1 MNHLTTI
8 HIFLSNNPNFN
19 WETDNLARPTI
30 ADAQKWQDL
39 EKETLLPELQT
50 FQRLFR
56 IYPQA
61 EVAEAL
67 MEAGFHSAHQIAFS
81 PQEAFT
87 EQLMPIL
94 DRLGSVQNATALAQT
109 LWENSRSI
117 SAQVNQLAMVALP
130 KTNGLAVLKQ
140 ETGANTFEA
149 DLPSWTELFG
159 PQYFCECEECRS
171 VWGAAAYF
179 TDLMR
184 LIDQYITQPSA
195 DSIPKGL
202 SLSERRPD
210 LWNMV
215 LSCYNTNHEE
225 SYLTLANTI
234 MGKKIASDIGMTVGL
249 VLAIA
254 TYPFILPANLPEEEI
269 RAYLR
274 YFKLNLAEVYRR
286 FWADEVQ
293 VARASLDLSVNE
305 MNLLVRDSSQELETV
320 YGLYPDEPAE
330 QLLQTRLFL
339 QKTGLNRQQLDTL
352 IYQGIDRQSVSFG
365 ALKFDP
371 ATDSQKV
378 SIPQSDV
385 LNNALTGNQ
394 TILFWV
400 KADAY
405 GGLLI
410 DKDYHNQF
418 DIYIDKGLKGLS
430 YRYGPGNDKDYQNF
444 CISAG
449 FTLGEWIHVAFVRDM
464 DNKELKGY
472 FNGRL
477 SGDPVP
483 LAYSTVGKGTSN
495 FRFGRKGTENLSA
508 AMAQISIWSR
518 VLGQEEIHKAMQC
531 GLPSDNSQLI
541 GYWPLS
547 EGEGTIAHDKSCNG
561 YDGTLTN
568 FPDLKSSW
576 LTNINIPLKEQ
587 YQGKVPSLF
596 FVNQLLPE
604 DTYLDIVDRDIE
616 QKQVSLIQART
627 GNGAYSIPG
636 NDTFDRLQRF
646 IRLAQ
651 SMKWNFVDLDWTL
664 CSLKATDITENAIKS
679 LALVNQLI
687 AQFAMPVDEVVAL
700 FSDIKTIGRGQ
711 EPLSKTLFDRTFN
724 QPQVFYSPDGAPA
737 TPYHPHYSGNPSFTS
752 DILVWNAKPNSET
765 TGTDQDAVIR
775 TRLLAALQLKDA
787 DLSVLVEFLD
797 THALWSKE
805 GIDAGID
812 QSANSVYLT
821 VQNLSLLYRYS
832 RLARALKMPLPRL
845 IALLPALSGLS
856 DTFLS
861 TVNDIIAI
869 VEQVKMVRTSGLS
882 LAQLEYI
889 LNPDLKLPA
898 TLKEELDK
906 LLTRAQEQLLST
918 ASTVLLQPSDLCSD
932 LISSTDAQEIFAYL
946 KDQYFV
952 TAEGAILNIRP
963 LDQVKELDNEISSR
977 VTSLQT
983 NASGKY
989 LADDL
994 QNRLQ
999 GQESSLQKD
1008 VTQRKGRIIEVL
1020 AEKTAA
1026 QQKLVE
1032 QTLAQAFRADN
1043 HSTATAL
1050 VLTERQLPSVL
1061 VFDHKQAQVIRV
1073 PWSSSLN
1080 PDSTTLSFWVC
1091 LHQLYD
1097 EDNRFIA
1104 QTFFTNKQDDMG
1116 FSVGIIND
1124 SGQVKLNVSFNG
1136 KDDKR
1141 NWAPEPNTWYH
1152 LVVSIG
1158 NPSNNT
1164 AELSIFINGRPF
1176 AKQGFDAA
1184 FHSVSEASDTGTY
1197 LASEQGL
1204 KNFMNGSLADV
1215 CIYSG
1220 IIRNEAQALAMMNT
1234 EGPLP
1239 EMKAQLG
1246 VWWPMHGWESIP
1258 TLYDWSGYANHG
1270 DISGVTMPVSDTYNP
1285 RLLLTNNTDAK
1296 TTAARRTLLHT
1307 IHQNLFWMV
1316 GLSLSPS
1323 ETLRISQNPKP
1334 FGINSMRYG
1343 FRFRFSELMALS
1355 LYQRQNEQFR
1365 GTDKAY
1371 LNYLNMSA
1379 NANDMSVDNKAAVDK
1394 RSALATLA
1402 AWDPIQLDQLIN
1414 ESPNANVSQ
1423 DNLEARY
1430 DFNTV
1435 WGVQSLL
1442 DGFAVS
1448 DTLGTS
1454 INVPLA
1460 LGMLSSQA
1468 VSADDSSWEQYISLS
1483 ESIKNAP
1490 ALHEKEE
1497 AAEQALA
1504 PICQNFEERKRDL
1517 LSSWLLWELG
1527 EDFEDLRTLDD
1538 LYEFLLID
1546 VQTAGSVEISPLKL
1560 GLNSLQLY
1568 VQRCM
1573 NNLEN
1578 GIVCNIPK
1586 AWWSW
1591 MSNYREW
1598 QVNREVYLYPENY
1611 VDPALRKL
1619 QSPLFSDLVT
1629 QVKQSPVTEE
1639 SATQAYLNYL
1649 NGLKDIANLEIVDS
1663 CAWPTEPFPGSTDK
1677 PSYRRLALFGRTK
1690 SDPTTY
1696 YWRQAIVPYGV
1707 ETDLDES
1714 QIAWSPWQA
1723 LGVAINA
1730 NYITPVRAF
1739 GKMFVFWVEQLQSA
1753 SNYDGA
1759 SYPYIT
1765 ATIYYA
1771 FQKTETEWSSPQTL
1785 VRDLVI
1791 KAMNQNGEAISYN
1804 NAPTLFGFDETS
1816 EYEKTK
1822 AWQKPQ
1828 VWSLPASGS
1837 QASQLLITIGDYVV
1851 NGVSNA
1857 SSGYSPLTRE
1867 QKLNKQ
1873 TLSDAYERAK
1883 EKAPNCTTIFP
1894 GFLLSSSLACREVHP
1909 SISPLKNTIAHPL
1922 VIESKKT
1929 GVSQF
1934 YLKNA
1939 KLTLPDL
1946 DIPFPYMFQRA
1957 GNPGLYN
1964 ALFDQAATEH
1974 GNFSTV
1980 DLKGPGGSD
1989 IRAAAYD
1996 GKSNYLQISN
2006 TSQSKS
2012 ILLSA
2017 FTFSC
2022 CFKLSEQNNS
2032 VYQAIFD
2039 MRKNDYNEGATL
2051 YVHTTNLS
2059 ETALEFWSYD
2069 GGGRSCSLSRK
2080 LDYDAWYFVEIY
2092 CASKYQV
2099 ISLYDEAFNLISSN
2113 RTTNNYRPSDSGTIR
2128 IGAGNS
2134 ESATPGNYFS
2144 GYILEPTF
2152 WQGFPIYPAQRFYP
2166 GTSATL
2172 ALDNLPAPPRYQSVQ
2187 GQPGWFLWGDEYDHT
2202 SFIAVPQQYEAALQ
2216 DTFEVNYAKDKNMVE
2231 ITGTAANRTEE
2242 RADPPLFKFTGLST
2256 NTVEL
2261 LLEKVFSGGL
2271 KELLQPASQYLPEI
2285 GLDQYQPTT
2294 SAVAPSTNLMDFNG
2308 SYGPYFWELFY
2319 HIPMYMAKQ
2328 LQSDLR
2334 FKEAINWYN
2343 VIFDPTGSGRK
2354 LKGMTAFWPLTIES
2368 LSVGETGSYD
2378 TSDLQGN
2385 HSLTWSGGS
2394 TMPKGI
2400 LPHTSNHFGPGRRYM
2415 DFTQGGFNGDPV
2427 VGQGEAFTVEC
2438 WMALK
2443 DNMDSLQQRF
2453 IGQQTADNKSGWRI
2467 TVWGP
2472 TSTFVNGAI
2481 QVVIVNSAGE
2491 HFNSG
2496 IGIPVPVFNW
2506 FHIAV
2511 AFDPVKQVITTFLN
2525 GEECSP
2531 PLKGYS
2537 IEYANGAAFGIGA
2550 IPGLNFTFKGYLAN
2564 VVVWNHVRS
2573 QEQIRPDM
2581 AMLRYSD
2588 GRTPLSEQM
2597 YYLLFRPFG
2606 IPDIQTQY
2614 ESLVNEPQQVLLY
2627 EYDPYDPNAIASQ
2640 RPYAYKKAVV
2650 MQYIDNLIQY
2660 GDYLFGQNTWE
2671 SINAATLCYITASNL
2686 LGRKPRAKAVENEEV
2701 DYTYRQLA
2709 DGSPQGQVPQ
2719 FLIDMEPEIPTIRSA
2734 TSKDEVLELALA
2746 QRRSIINAYFCIPSN
2761 TALQTYRETVD
2772 DRLYKIRLGLN
2783 LGGQPNELALFEPP
2797 IDPESATQAAA
2808 RGSDV
2813 SAVSSASQAI
2823 PHYRFS
2829 YLIQLAK
2836 NFASEVNQLGNA
2848 LLSALEKE
2856 DAEYLAMLRETQ
2868 GKTLL
2873 TMTKQMK
2880 VDQVNQ
2886 LYAQQSSLQ
2895 ENLQATTLQ
2904 QQTYQQ
2910 WIDAGWND
2918 WEIAQFATEGT
2929 GIGVSEVAAIMT
2941 FTSSPMY
2948 LFPVIFGLAAGGM
2961 NFGGSF
2967 EAIGR
2972 GLSEEG
2978 AILARVASLLAMK
2991 GNFERVNDEWKL
3003 QMQLAENNIKST
3015 ELQLQAIQFEIN
3027 VALQNDKLNQ
3037 TQIQQSDEVINFLQ
3051 TKFTNHEL
3059 YQWISGQLSTVYFQA
3074 YNAALNMAKMAET
3087 AYQYEINTGN
3097 HFISDSGWNSLYKG
3111 LLAGDALIQNLQQLE
3126 QAYVQGN
3133 RRPLEIEKTISLLQL
3148 APEELLRL
3156 KDTGTCRFNLTE
3168 KLFDLDFPGHYC
3180 RKIAAISVTI
3190 PAVVGPYQNLHATLT
3205 QTSNQVLV
3213 SASEAGVKYLLGV
3226 EEQAPDTLWTNRNNN
3241 QAIAISTGTSDSG
3254 LFQLNFNDERYL
3266 PFEGTGAV
3274 SDWQLDLPKASN
3286 QFNFEA
3292 ISDVI
3297 ISLKYNAFDGGAA
3310 FREKVINISDGNT
3323 RPLQDYSAT
3332 KFVSLRQYDN
3342 SAWVKFLNQQNSTV
3356 NLVRQLFPPNV
3367 TELGIDLSQVVVYP
3381 VLGAD
3386 ETYSDFQDQ
3395 VSQLK
3400 LVAPESYN
3408 ASDPFSDPKLALTLS
3423 AEISDDSDFLKDGKI
3438 NPALW
3443 KDLILVFPYTATLD
3457 WTGSTKI
3464 AASKKFKK
3472 RR

>member
-1 MNHLTTI
+1 MIASIFTT
-8 HIFLSNNPNFN
+8 FLNNNPNFN
-19 WETDNLARPTI
+19 WETNNLARPTI
-30 ADAQKWQDL
+30 ADAQNWQDL

-50 FQRLFR
+50 FQRLLR

-61 EVAEAL
+61 DVAQAL

-81 PQEAFT
+81 SQEVFT
-87 EQLMPIL
+87 EQLMPVL
-94 DRLGSVQNATALAQT
+94 DQLDSAQNTTALAQT
-109 LWENSRSI
+109 LWENSRRI

-130 KTNGLAVLKQ
+130 KTDGLAVLKH
-140 ETGANTFEA
+140 ETGVNTFEA
-149 DLPSWTELFG
+149 DLPSWNELFG

-184 LIDQYITQPSA
+184 LIDQYVTQPSA

-202 SLSERRPD
+202 SLPERRPD
-210 LWNMV
+210 LWNMA
-215 LSCYNTNHEE
+215 LSCDNTYNEK
-225 SYLTLANTI
+225 SYLTLANKV
-234 MGKKIASDIGMTVGL
+234 MEQKITSDLDMPVGL
-249 VLAIA
+249 ALAIA
-254 TYPFILPANLPEEEI
+254 TYPFTLPANLPEEEI
-269 RAYLR
+269 LAYLKF
-274 YFKLNLAEVYRR
+274 FKLNLPEVYRR
-286 FWADEVQ
+286 FWADELQ
-293 VARASLDLSVNE
+293 VARASLGLSVNQL
-305 MNLLVRDSSQELETV
+305 NLLTKDSSPYLQSV
-320 YGLYPDEPAE
+320 YGLYPNESAD
-330 QLLQTRLFL
+330 QLAQTKFFL
-339 QKTGLNRQQLDTL
+339 QKTGVDGQQLDKL

-371 ATDSQKV
+371 TINSQTV
-378 SIPQSDV
+378 SIAQSDA
-385 LNNALTGNQ
+385 LDDALTGNQ

-405 GGLLI
+405 GGLLM
-410 DKDYHNQF
+410 DKGYYNQF
-418 DIYIDKGLKGLS
+418 DIYLDKPLKGLS
-430 YRYGPGNDKDYQNF
+430 YRYGPGNENKDYQNF
-444 CISAG
+444 CISDG
-449 FTLGEWIHVAFVRDM
+449 FVLGEWIHVAFVRDM

-483 LAYSTVGKGTSN
+483 LTYSIVGKGTNSLSM
-495 FRFGRKGTENLSA
+495 GKKYTENLSA
-508 AMAQISIWSR
+508 AMAQVSIWSR
-518 VLGQEEIHKAMQC
+518 VLSHEEIHKAMQS

-547 EGEGTIAHDKSCNG
+547 EGEGTIAHDESGNG

-568 FPDLKSSW
+568 FPDLASSW
-576 LTNINIPLKEQ
+576 VTHINIPLKEQ
-587 YQGKVPSLF
+587 YRGKVPSRF

-604 DTYLDIVDRDIE
+604 DTYLGIVDRDIE
-616 QKQVSLIQART
+616 QKQVSLIQSRT
-627 GNGAYSIPG
+627 GNGTYSIPG

-651 SMKWNFVDLDWTL
+651 SMKWNFADLDWAL
-664 CSLKATDITENAIKS
+664 CSLKATDITEGAIKS
-679 LALVNQLI
+679 VALVNQLI
-687 AQFAMPVDEVVAL
+687 TQFAMPIDEVVAL

-724 QPQVFYSPDGAPA
+724 QPQVFYNPDGGLAA
-737 TPYHPHYSGNPSFTS
+737 PYHPHYSRNPLFVS
-752 DILVWNAKPNSET
+752 DILVWNALPNMDT
-765 TGTDQDAVIR
+765 TGTDQDATIR
-775 TRLLAALQLKDA
+775 ARLLAALQLKDA
-787 DLSVLVEFLD
+787 DLSLLVEFLD
-797 THALWSKE
+797 THALWSKD
-805 GIDAGID
+805 GVDAGIN

-832 RLARALKMPLPRL
+832 RLARALKMPLPHL
-845 IALLPALSGLS
+845 IALLPVVSGLS

-861 TVNDIIAI
+861 TVNDVIAI
-869 VEQVKMVRTSGLS
+869 TEQVKMVRASGLS
-882 LAQLEYI
+882 MAQLEYI

-906 LLTRAQEQLLST
+906 LLVQAQEQLLST

-946 KDQYFV
+946 RDQYFV

-963 LDQVKELDNEISSR
+963 LDQVKELD
-977 VTSLQT
+977 TLQT
-983 NASGKY
+983 NASDKY
-989 LADDL
+989 LSDGL

-999 GQESSLQKD
+999 GQESSLQKN
-1008 VTQRKGRIIEVL
+1008 VTQRRGRIMEIL

-1032 QTLAQAFRADN
+1032 QTLAQAFHADN

-1050 VLTERQLPSVL
+1050 VLAERQLPSVL
-1061 VFDHKQAQVIRV
+1061 VFDHKQAQVVRV

-1097 EDNRFIA
+1097 VDNHFIT

-1124 SGQVKLNVSFNG
+1124 SGQVKLHVSFNG

-1141 NWAPEPNTWYH
+1141 NWIPEPNTWYH

-1158 NPSNNT
+1158 NLSNNT
-1164 AELSIFINGRPF
+1164 AELSIFINGRPL
-1176 AKQGFDAA
+1176 AKQGFDVV
-1184 FHSVSEASDTGTY
+1184 FHASSETSSTATY
-1197 LASEQGL
+1197 LASEQGV

-1215 CIYSG
+1215 CLYSG
-1220 IIRNEAQALAMMNT
+1220 IIQNEAQALAMMNT

-1246 VWWPMHGWESIP
+1246 ASWPMHGWENIA

-1285 RLLLTNNTDAK
+1285 RLLLTNNTNSK
-1296 TTAARRTLLHT
+1296 TNAARRTLLHT

-1323 ETLRISQNPKP
+1323 ETQKISQNPKP

-1343 FRFRFSELMALS
+1343 FRFRFSDLMVLS
-1355 LYQRQNEQFR
+1355 LYQRQNQLLR

-1371 LNYLNMSA
+1371 LNYLNLSA
-1379 NANDMSVDNKAAVDK
+1379 NANDMRVDNKAAVDK

-1402 AWDPIQLDQLIN
+1402 AWDPIQLDQLIS
-1414 ESPNANVSQ
+1414 ESPGSNQSQ
-1423 DNLEARY
+1423 DNLETKY

-1435 WGVQSLL
+1435 WGVQSLI
-1442 DGFAVS
+1442 DAFAVS
-1448 DTLGTS
+1448 NSIGTS

-1483 ESIKNAP
+1483 KSIKNAP
-1490 ALHEKEE
+1490 ALHEKGES
-1497 AAEQALA
+1497 AEQALA
-1504 PICQNFEERKRDL
+1504 PIRQKFEERKRDL

-1527 EDFEDLRTLDD
+1527 EDFGDLHTLDD

-1573 NNLEN
+1573 SNLEN
-1578 GIVCNIPK
+1578 RTVCNIPK

-1649 NGLKDIANLEIVDS
+1649 NGLKDIANLDIIDS
-1663 CAWPTEPFPGSTDK
+1663 CAWPIEPFPGSTDK

-1696 YWRQAIVPYGV
+1696 YWRQAIVPYGS
-1707 ETDLDES
+1707 ETDPNES
-1714 QIAWSPWQA
+1714 HIAWAPWQA

-1739 GKMFVFWVEQLQSA
+1739 GKMFVFWVEQQQSA
-1753 SNYDGA
+1753 SNYNGV

-1771 FQKTETEWSSPQTL
+1771 FQKTGSEWSSPQTL

-1837 QASQLLITIGDYVV
+1837 QPSQLLITIGDYVV

-1883 EKAPNCTTIFP
+1883 EIAPNCTTVFP
-1894 GFLLSSSLACREVHP
+1894 GFLLSSSLASREVYP
-1909 SISPLKNTIAHPL
+1909 NISPFKNTVARPL
-1922 VIESKKT
+1922 TYDNKHT
-1929 GVSQF
+1929 GNPQLYF
-1934 YLKNA
+1934 KDT
-1939 KLTLPDL
+1939 KLALPNL
-1946 DIPFPYMFQRA
+1946 DIPLPYMFQQA
-1957 GNPGLYN
+1957 DNPSLYN
-1964 ALFDQAATEH
+1964 ALINQAATLH
-1974 GNFSTV
+1974 GTFSYV
-1980 DLKGPGGSD
+1980 DIKGPGGSD
-1989 IRAAAYD
+1989 VRAAAYD
-1996 GKSNYLQISN
+1996 GKGNYLLLKPSE
-2006 TSQSKS
+2006 QSAS
-2012 ILLSA
+2012 TLFSE

-2022 CFKLSEQNNS
+2022 SFKSEGSTSNPYQTIFDSRNSEYTKGVTLYLNSSKKNMELFNYHDGTVTFHSLSYEI
-2032 VYQAIFD
+2032 VYQ
-2039 MRKNDYNEGATL
+2039 
-2051 YVHTTNLS
+2051 V
-2059 ETALEFWSYD
+2059 
-2069 GGGRSCSLSRK
+2069 
-2080 LDYDAWYFVEIY
+2080 WYFIEIH
-2092 CASKYQV
+2092 CSQKYQKV
-2099 ISLYDEAFNLISSN
+2099 SLYDEHLNLLGTLIE
-2113 RTTNNYRPSDSGTIR
+2113 TKTYTPTDSGIIQ

-2134 ESATPGNYFS
+2134 ETGTPGNYFF

-2152 WQGFPIYPAQRFYP
+2152 WQGFPIYPTLRFLP
-2166 GTSATL
+2166 GTPVTM
-2172 ALDNLPAPPRYQSVQ
+2172 ALSNLPAPPRCRSVQ
-2187 GQPGWFLWGDEYDHT
+2187 GQPGWFLWDNDNT
-2202 SFIAVPQQYEAALQ
+2202 SFLAIPQKLEPALQ
-2216 DTFEVNYAKDKNMVE
+2216 EIIQVNYTGDKNMVE
-2231 ITGTAANRTEE
+2231 ITSIAEDSAEE
-2242 RADPPLFKFTGLST
+2242 CADPPVFNFMNLST
-2256 NTVEL
+2256 RVVETMI
-2261 LLEKVFSGGL
+2261 EKVFSGGL
-2271 KELLQPASQYLPEI
+2271 KELLQPASQYLREI
-2285 GLDQYQPTT
+2285 DFDQYQPT
-2294 SAVAPSTNLMDFNG
+2294 SAVVAPATDLMDFNG
-2308 SYGPYFWELFY
+2308 AYGPYLWELFY

-2328 LQSDLR
+2328 LQADLR
-2334 FKEAINWYN
+2334 FKEAIQWYE
-2343 VIFDPTGSGRK
+2343 VVFDPTGSGRK
-2354 LKGMTAFWPLTIES
+2354 LNGISAFWPLTMES
-2368 LSVGETGSYD
+2368 VSVHENGSYG
-2378 TSDLQGN
+2378 TADLQGN
-2385 HSLTWSGGS
+2385 HDLAWSGGL
-2394 TMPKGI
+2394 TMPEGI
-2400 LPHTSNHFGPGRRYM
+2400 LPRTSNHFGPGRMYM
-2415 DFTQGGFNGDPV
+2415 DFTQGGFEGNPV
-2427 VGQGEAFTVEC
+2427 TGKGEAFTVEF
-2438 WMALK
+2438 WIALK
-2443 DNMDSLQQRF
+2443 SEMSSDSQKIISQKTPD
-2453 IGQQTADNKSGWRI
+2453 GTSGWHI
-2467 TVWGP
+2467 SVKGGEVCSIDTLVQSTSATY
-2472 TSTFVNGAI
+2472 TSTDVIPVSTLTWFHVAVTCDPAYFHLVTYINGAKGTELTSDCPI
-2481 QVVIVNSAGE
+2481 TFSDGAS
-2491 HFNSG
+2491 FN
-2496 IGIPVPVFNW
+2496 IGTSTGSV
-2506 FHIAV
+2506 
-2511 AFDPVKQVITTFLN
+2511 
-2525 GEECSP
+2525 SP
-2531 PLKGYS
+2531 FS
-2537 IEYANGAAFGIGA
+2537 Q
-2550 IPGLNFTFKGYLAN
+2550 YLAN
-2564 VVVWNHVRS
+2564 IVVWNHVRS
-2573 QEQIRPDM
+2573 QEQIRQDM

-2614 ESLVNEPQQVLLY
+2614 DTLVNEPQQVLLY

-2640 RPYAYKKAVV
+2640 RPSAHKKAVV

-2660 GDYLFGQNTWE
+2660 GDNLFGQNTWE
-2671 SINAATLCYITASNL
+2671 SINSATLCYITASNL
-2686 LGRKPRAKAVENEEV
+2686 LGRKPRAKAVENTEV
-2701 DYTYRQLA
+2701 DYTYGQLA
-2709 DGSPQGQVPQ
+2709 EGSAQGQVPQ
-2719 FLIDMEPEIPTIRSA
+2719 FLIDMEPEIPPIRSA
-2734 TSKDEVLELALA
+2734 ASKPEALELALA
-2746 QRRSIINAYFCIPSN
+2746 QRHSIMNAYFCIPSN
-2761 TALQTYRETVD
+2761 TALLNYRETID

-2783 LGGQPNELALFEPP
+2783 LSGQPNELALFEPP

-2813 SAVSSASQAI
+2813 SASSSASQAI

-2836 NFASEVNQLGNA
+2836 NFAAEVNQLGNA

-2895 ENLQATTLQ
+2895 ENLQAAKTQ

-2918 WEIAQFATEGT
+2918 WEIAQFATEGS
-2929 GIGVSEVAAIMT
+2929 GIGLSEVAAIMT
-2941 FTSSPMY
+2941 FASSPMY
-2948 LFPVIFGLAAGGM
+2948 LFPVIFGFAAGGM

-2967 EAIGR
+2967 EAAGR
-2972 GLSEEG
+2972 GIGEEG
-2978 AILARVASLLAMK
+2978 AILARIASLLAMK
-2991 GNFERVNDEWKL
+2991 GNFERVNNEWKL

-3015 ELQLQAIQFEIN
+3015 ESQLQAIQFEIN

-3037 TQIQQSDEVINFLQ
+3037 TQIQQADEVINFLQ
-3051 TKFTNHEL
+3051 TKFTNYEL
-3059 YQWISGQLSTVYFQA
+3059 YQWISGQLSTIYFQA
-3074 YNAALNMAKMAET
+3074 YSVALNIARMAET
-3087 AYQYEINTGN
+3087 AYQYEINTES

-3111 LLAGDALIQNLQQLE
+3111 LLAGDALTQNLQQLE

-3156 KDTGTCRFNLTE
+3156 KDTGTCRFSLTE

-3205 QTSNQVLV
+3205 QISNQVLV
-3213 SASEAGVKYLLGV
+3213 SASEDGVKYLLGV
-3226 EEQAPDTLWTNRNNN
+3226 DEQAPDTLWTNRNNN

-3297 ISLKYNAFDGGAA
+3297 ITLKYNAFDGGAA

-3367 TELGIDLSQVVVYP
+3367 SGLGIDLTQAALYP
-3381 VLGAD
+3381 VLGGE

-3408 ASDPFSDPKLALTLS
+3408 ASDPFSDQKLALTLS
-3423 AEISDDSDFLKDGKI
+3423 AEISDDSGFLKDGKI

-3457 WTGSTKI
+3457 WQGPKSTKTKLP
-3464 AASKKFKK
+3464 SKIKSNF
-3472 RR
+3472 